1 MRINIYLSGNQFIEH
16 EVSEEQAQ
24 KLIKSYDSPSC
35 SRIVIKGSTEVYHI
49 AKSHIVAIMFKKD
62 TIPTAKLLN

>member
-24 KLIKSYDSPSC
+24 ELIKSYDSPSATELLLKE
-35 SRIVIKGSTEVYHI
+35 RPKST
-49 AKSHIVAIMFKKD
+49 
-62 TIPTAKLLN
+62 T